1 MTKFSMFCSKLIK
14 ANTKAGR
21 ILTASALALIL
32 TVSAPAAA
40 LGSPVDDVR
49 SLLESQ
55 YVDPVDPWVLSA
67 SSVEE
72 MLKRLDDPHTVFF
85 TQKEYQNF
93 LNSMDLSFS
102 GIGVYIE
109 LEPRGLEIVG
119 IIPGSPAEEAKLKTG
134 DIIAQVG
141 GQSLAGLSQ
150 DAATTLIKGPE
161 GTAIDIVVLR
171 GEERLNLTVARRAV
185 EVPTVSGEMLNED
198 IGYVA
203 IESFGETTEEL
214 FEQVI
219 KELDKQGADA
229 WVMDLR
235 NNPGGYLDS
244 ALSLAGYFIGEQ
256 TALQTKDRSQKFEP
270 YQAEKQEFIIA
281 EPVIFLTNENSASA
295 SEILTAV
302 VKDYQKAVVVG
313 TNTYGKGSV
322 QSLWQLTDGDVLK
335 ITVAKFYSPY
345 GKEIN
350 GVGISPDVE
359 ILENDPLEMAV
370 LMLAGSIQG
379 NGDGQEVADLV
390 QFTAGGKDWNISL
403 EEARNPEY
411 WSAYRELIQN
421 NSFPGGFS
429 WRHNSD
435 WAAISQSEQ
444 DALWPLFYP
453 GYHGMKELKDLA
465 VDKTFTVRFTAP
477 IDFKSVTENSFE
489 LIESESG
496 KRMPVTFEQVDERS
510 VKVIPQGLLEPEKT
524 YWLLTHQ
531 GIAAKD
537 GSILKEGALT
547 VGTTGAGH

>member
-1 MTKFSMFCSKLIK
+1 
-14 ANTKAGR
+14 
-21 ILTASALALIL
+21 
-32 TVSAPAAA
+32 
-40 LGSPVDDVR
+40 
-49 SLLESQ
+49 
-55 YVDPVDPWVLSA
+55 
-67 SSVEE
+67 
-72 MLKRLDDPHTVFF
+72 
-85 TQKEYQNF
+85 
-93 LNSMDLSFS
+93 
-102 GIGVYIE
+102 
-109 LEPRGLEIVG
+109 
-119 IIPGSPAEEAKLKTG
+119 
-134 DIIAQVG
+134 
-141 GQSLAGLSQ
+141 
-150 DAATTLIKGPE
+150 
-161 GTAIDIVVLR
+161 
-171 GEERLNLTVARRAV
+171 
-185 EVPTVSGEMLNED
+185 
-198 IGYVA
+198 
-203 IESFGETTEEL
+203 
-214 FEQVI
+214 
-219 KELDKQGADA
+219 
-229 WVMDLR
+229 
-235 NNPGGYLDS
+235 
-244 ALSLAGYFIGEQ
+244 
-256 TALQTKDRSQKFEP
+256 
-270 YQAEKQEFIIA
+270 
-281 EPVIFLTNENSASA
+281 
-295 SEILTAV
+295 
-302 VKDYQKAVVVG
+302 
-313 TNTYGKGSV
+313 
-322 QSLWQLTDGDVLK
+322 
-335 ITVAKFYSPY
+335 
-345 GKEIN
+345 IN

-403 EEARNPEY
+403 EEARDPEY

-453 GYHGMKELKDLA
+453 GYHGMSELKDLA

>member
-1 MTKFSMFCSKLIK
+1 MTKFSVFCSKLIK
-14 ANTKAGR
+14 ANPKAGR
-21 ILTASALALIL
+21 ILTASVLALIL

-55 YVDPVDPWVLSA
+55 YVEPVDPWVLSA

-72 MLKRLDDPHTVFF
+72 MLERLDDPHTVFF
-85 TQKEYQNF
+85 TQKEYQSF

-161 GTAIDIVVLR
+161 GTTIDIVVLR
-171 GEERLNLTVARRAV
+171 GEESLSLKVARRAV
-185 EVPTVSGEMLNED
+185 EVPTVNGEMLNED
-198 IGYVA
+198 MGYVA

-214 FEQVI
+214 FEQVV
-219 KELDKQGADA
+219 KKLDKQGADA

-295 SEILTAV
+295 SEILAAV

-322 QSLWQLTDGDVLK
+322 QSLWQLSDGDVLK

-370 LMLAGSIQG
+370 LMLAGSVQG
-379 NGDGQEVADLV
+379 NGDGQEMADLV

-403 EEARNPEY
+403 EQARDPEY
-411 WSAYRELIQN
+411 WPAYRELIQN

-429 WRHNSD
+429 WRHNTD
-435 WAAISQSEQ
+435 WAAISQSEE

-453 GYHGMKELKDLA
+453 GYQGMSELKDLA

-477 IDFKSVTENSFE
+477 IDFKSVSEDSFE

-510 VKVIPQGLLEPEKT
+510 VEVIPQGLLEPEKT

-547 VGTTGAGH
+547 VGTTGTGH

>member
-14 ANTKAGR
+14 AKTKAGR

-67 SSVEE
+67 ASVEE

-150 DAATTLIKGPE
+150 DAATALIKGPE
-161 GTAIDIVVLR
+161 GTTIDIVVLR
-171 GEERLNLTVARRAV
+171 GEERLSLKVARRAV

-203 IESFGETTEEL
+203 IESFGETTEDL
-214 FEQVI
+214 FEQVV

-270 YQAEKQEFIIA
+270 YQAEKQEFVID
-281 EPVIFLTNENSASA
+281 EPVVFLTNENSASA

-313 TNTYGKGSV
+313 ANTYGKGSV

-370 LMLAGSIQG
+370 LMLEGSIQEK
-379 NGDGQEVADLV
+379 GDGQEVTDLV
-390 QFTAGGKDWNISL
+390 QFTAGGKDWNLSL
-403 EEARNPEY
+403 EQARDPEY
-411 WSAYRELIQN
+411 WSAYRELIEN

-435 WAAISQSEQ
+435 WAAVSQSEQ
-444 DALWPLFYP
+444 DAVWPLFYP
-453 GYHGMKELKDLA
+453 GYHGMSELKDLA

-510 VKVIPQGLLEPEKT
+510 VKVIPKSLLEPEKT

>member
-219 KELDKQGADA
+219 KELDKQGADD

-453 GYHGMKELKDLA
+453 GYHGMSELKDLA

>member
-1 MTKFSMFCSKLIK
+1 MTKFSVFCSKLIK

-161 GTAIDIVVLR
+161 GTTIDIVVLR
-171 GEERLNLTVARRAV
+171 GEERLSLKVARRAV

-302 VKDYQKAVVVG
+302 VKDYQKAAVVG

-350 GVGISPDVE
+350 GIGISPDVE

-370 LMLAGSIQG
+370 LMLAGSIQEK
-379 NGDGQEVADLV
+379 GDGQEAADLV

-403 EEARNPEY
+403 EEARDPEY

-453 GYHGMKELKDLA
+453 GYHGMSELKDLA

-547 VGTTGAGH
+547 VGTTGTGH

>member
-161 GTAIDIVVLR
+161 GTTIDIVVLR
-171 GEERLNLTVARRAV
+171 GEERLSLKVARRAV

-403 EEARNPEY
+403 EEARDPEY

-453 GYHGMKELKDLA
+453 GYHEMSELKDLA

>member
-161 GTAIDIVVLR
+161 GTTIDIVVLR
-171 GEERLNLTVARRAV
+171 GEERLSLKVARRAV

-379 NGDGQEVADLV
+379 NDDGQEVADLV

-403 EEARNPEY
+403 EEARDPEY

>member
-1 MTKFSMFCSKLIK
+1 MTKFSVFCSKLIK

-161 GTAIDIVVLR
+161 GTTIDIVVLR
-171 GEERLNLTVARRAV
+171 GEERLSLKVARRAV

-302 VKDYQKAVVVG
+302 VKDYQKAAVVG

-370 LMLAGSIQG
+370 LMLAGSIQE

-403 EEARNPEY
+403 EEARDPEY

-453 GYHGMKELKDLA
+453 GYHGMSELKDLA

>member
-1 MTKFSMFCSKLIK
+1 MTKFSVFCSKLIK

-161 GTAIDIVVLR
+161 GTTIDIVVLR
-171 GEERLNLTVARRAV
+171 GEERLSLKVARRAV

-302 VKDYQKAVVVG
+302 VKDYQKAAVVG

-370 LMLAGSIQG
+370 LMLAGSIQEK
-379 NGDGQEVADLV
+379 GDGQEVADLV

-403 EEARNPEY
+403 EEARDPEY

-453 GYHGMKELKDLA
+453 GYHGMSELKDLA

>member
-161 GTAIDIVVLR
+161 GTTIDIVVLR
-171 GEERLNLTVARRAV
+171 GEERLSLKVARRAV

-379 NGDGQEVADLV
+379 NDDGQEVADLV

>member
-1 MTKFSMFCSKLIK
+1 MTKFSVFCSKLIK

-55 YVDPVDPWVLSA
+55 YVDPVDPWVLGA

-161 GTAIDIVVLR
+161 GTTIDIVVLR
-171 GEERLNLTVARRAV
+171 GEERLSLKVARRAV

-219 KELDKQGADA
+219 KELDKQGADG

-302 VKDYQKAVVVG
+302 VKDYQKAAVVG
-313 TNTYGKGSV
+313 ANTYGKGSV

-403 EEARNPEY
+403 EEARDPEY

-453 GYHGMKELKDLA
+453 GYHGMSELKDLA